1 MIKTMSEMIKIISK
15 LTKIVR
21 LFFCA
26 SICLLTLA
34 FSGQLLAADKILRV
48 NDFSDPNAAYAI
60 KMLKLAIAHS
70 DHPDYQVE
78 ISHENFTQ
86 TRTNEEVRSKGLLD
100 VCWAS
105 SDSSIEA
112 QLRPI
117 RVPLFKGLLG
127 YRIFI
132 INKNDQAKFDQ
143 VHSLDDLKKLT
154 IGQGRTWA
162 DGRILEANGFNVIKT
177 NKYPSLFYMV
187 EGGRFDGFPRGV
199 HEPFG
204 ELEARPNMELAVEKN
219 LMLYYRMPFYLFVAP
234 DNQSL
239 AKDLETGFTRA
250 IATGEF
256 DKVFYGD
263 KAIQD
268 VMQKANMK
276 NRKLFKLDNPLL
288 SKETPVDRPEL
299 WFDPQTLPDT
309 EQQSA
314 ATPMNSTTANNN

>member
-1 MIKTMSEMIKIISK
+1 MIKIIS
-15 LTKIVR
+15 
-21 LFFCA
+21 LFVCLFA
-26 SICLLTLA
+26 SC
-34 FSGQLLAADKILRV
+34 QLLAADKILRV
-48 NDFSDPNAAYAI
+48 NDFSDPNASYAI

-70 DHPDYQVE
+70 DNPNYQLE

-105 SDSSIEA
+105 SDSDIEA

-117 RVPLFKGLLG
+117 RIPLFKGLLG

-132 INKNDQAKFDQ
+132 INKNDQAKFSH
-143 VHSLDDLKKLT
+143 VKTLEELKKLT

-187 EGGRFDGFPRGV
+187 EGGRFDAFPRGV
-199 HEPFG
+199 NEPFG
-204 ELEARPNMELAVEKN
+204 ERETRPNMELAVEKS

-239 AKDLETGFTRA
+239 AKDLETGFARA
-250 IATGEF
+250 IANGEF

-276 NRKLFKLDNPLL
+276 NRKLFKLDNTLL

-299 WFDPQTLPDT
+299 WFDPQTLSDAD
-309 EQQSA
+309 QQTAAADLNTSA
-314 ATPMNSTTANNN
+314 ANNN

>member
-1 MIKTMSEMIKIISK
+1 MSGP
-15 LTKIVR
+15 
-21 LFFCA
+21 LFAA
-26 SICLLTLA
+26 SNT
-34 FSGQLLAADKILRV
+34 LRV

-70 DHPDYQVE
+70 DNPDYKVE
-78 ISHENFTQ
+78 VSHENFTQ

-105 SDSSIEA
+105 SDSNIEA

-132 INKNDQAKFDQ
+132 INKNDQTKFDKVQ
-143 VHSLDDLKKLT
+143 TLEDLKKLT

-162 DGRILEANGFNVIKT
+162 DGRILEANGFKVIKT

-187 EGGRFDGFPRGV
+187 EGSRFDGFPRGV

-204 ELEARPNMELAVEKN
+204 ELESRPDMELAVEKN
-219 LMLYYRMPFYLFVAP
+219 LMLYYRMPFYLFVSP
-234 DNQSL
+234 ENQTL
-239 AKDLETGFTRA
+239 AKDLETGFARA
-250 IATGEF
+250 IANGEF

-268 VMQKANMK
+268 VMNKTNMK

-299 WFDPQTLPDT
+299 WFDPQTLSDT
-309 EQQSA
+309 VKQAEAQ
-314 ATPMNSTTANNN
+314 

>member
-1 MIKTMSEMIKIISK
+1 MIKIIS
-15 LTKIVR
+15 
-21 LFFCA
+21 LFVCLFA
-26 SICLLTLA
+26 SC
-34 FSGQLLAADKILRV
+34 QLLAADKILRV
-48 NDFSDPNAAYAI
+48 NDFSDPNASYAI

-70 DHPDYQVE
+70 DNPNYQLE

-105 SDSSIEA
+105 SDSDIEA

-117 RVPLFKGLLG
+117 RIPLFKGLLG

-132 INKNDQAKFDQ
+132 INKNDQAKFSH
-143 VHSLDDLKKLT
+143 VKTLEELKKLT

-187 EGGRFDGFPRGV
+187 EGGRFDAFPRGV
-199 HEPFG
+199 NEPFG
-204 ELEARPNMELAVEKN
+204 ELETRPNMELAVEKS
-219 LMLYYRMPFYLFVAP
+219 LMIYYRMPFYLFVAP

-239 AKDLETGFTRA
+239 AKDLETGFARA
-250 IATGEF
+250 IANGEF

-299 WFDPQTLPDT
+299 WFDPQTLSDAD
-309 EQQSA
+309 QQTAAADLNTSA
-314 ATPMNSTTANNN
+314 ANNN